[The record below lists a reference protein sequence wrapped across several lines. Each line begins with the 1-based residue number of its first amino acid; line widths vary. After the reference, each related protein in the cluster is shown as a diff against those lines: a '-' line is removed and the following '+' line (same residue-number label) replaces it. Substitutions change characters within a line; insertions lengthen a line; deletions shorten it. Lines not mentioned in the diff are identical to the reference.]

1 MSTHQQIDIQELPT
15 KEVHAM
21 LLGMVAPRPIAFVSS
36 IDKKGKP
43 NLSPFSFFNIFSS
56 NPPILVFSPSRRV
69 RDNTEKDTLRNVRAV
84 SEVVINLVDESL
96 LERMTLT
103 SFEFPSATNEF
114 DAAGLTPV
122 SSTHVKPPF
131 VSEAKV
137 AMECKVNE
145 VISLGKQ
152 GGAGN
157 LVICEVICI
166 HVQPDLLD
174 NNGQFLQDAFHPIAR
189 MGGDTYLASSGRF
202 SIAKL
207 KHTVLGVHGLPKH
220 IQESPVLTG
229 EQLAKLGKLE
239 RYPLTEA
246 FDKLDIS
253 TPATTLAK
261 HQLAAKLIEQH
272 QIEAAMA
279 LLCK

>member
-157 LVICEVICI
+157 LVVCEVICI
-166 HVQPDLLD
+166 HVQSDLLD

-246 FDKLDIS
+246 FDKLRIS
-253 TPATTLAK
+253 MPATTLAK

>member
-1 MSTHQQIDIQELPT
+1 
-15 KEVHAM
+15 M

-84 SEVVINLVDESL
+84 GQVVINLVDECL

-122 SSTHVKPPF
+122 SSTHVQPPF

-166 HVQPDLLD
+166 HVQSDLLD
-174 NNGQFLQDAFHPIAR
+174 NYGQFLQESFRPIAR

-220 IQESPVLTG
+220 IKESPVLTG

-246 FDKLDIS
+246 FDKLHIS

>member
-1 MSTHQQIDIQELPT
+1 MSTHQQIDIQQLPT
-15 KEVHAM
+15 KDAHAM

-69 RDNTEKDTLRNVRAV
+69 RDNSEKDTLRNARSVA
-84 SEVVINLVDESL
+84 EVVINLVDESL

-103 SFEFPSATNEF
+103 SFDFPSATNEF

-122 SSTHVKPPF
+122 SSTHVQPPF
-131 VSEAKV
+131 VGEAKI
-137 AMECKVNE
+137 AMECVVNDI
-145 VISLGKQ
+145 ISLGKQ

-157 LVICEVICI
+157 LVICEVVCI

-174 NNGQFLQDAFHPIAR
+174 NNGRFLQDAFHPIAR
-189 MGGDTYLASSGRF
+189 MGGQTYLTSSGRF
-202 SIAKL
+202 DMDKL
-207 KHTVLGVHGLPKH
+207 KRTVLGVHGLPKQ

-239 RYPLTEA
+239 RYPLSEA
-246 FDKLDIS
+246 FGKLHIAA
-253 TPATTLAK
+253 PATSLAQ
-261 HQLAAKLIEQH
+261 HQLAAKLIEQN

-279 LLCK
+279 LLCS

>member
-157 LVICEVICI
+157 LVVCEVICI
-166 HVQPDLLD
+166 HVQSDLLD

-253 TPATTLAK
+253 TPVTTLAK